1 MIRTRKQLINWIEEH
16 GPRPC
21 IRRAIREGQPIEH
34 LGGFVPAIPG
44 KFSPGWIVRVTSRFG
59 KTWDVG
65 VWYSGWTRNSLVTDV
80 LKDIPW
86 ENWVGN
92 KPNNLYSGDNPI
104 RYETLQRLHKTQ
116 RCPSVNPKTNREK
129 G

>member
-1 MIRTRKQLINWIEEH
+1 MIRTRGQLINWLEKH
-16 GPRPC
+16 APRPC

-34 LGGFVPAIPG
+34 FGGFNPVRPG
-44 KFSPGWIVRVTSRFG
+44 KISPGWITQVISRFG
-59 KTWDVG
+59 KTWNVG
-65 VWYSGWTRNSLVTDV
+65 VWYNDRSQLITDV
-80 LKDIPW
+80 LKCVPW